1 MSTRPVTAE
10 GVEEEGEAKAEDGA
24 NEEEEK
30 DELLPD
36 VQVGVALVAE
46 WLHVEDDCANHKGN
60 ESDQVSPDVSWRF
73 NIEVWLE
80 TRKEFDKFDLH
91 QNLTCLTVNPKDTL
105 ETLCET
111 IQLGSVVKFDELGK
125 SRNEKR
131 KTCGRT

>member
-24 NEEEEK
+24 DEEEEK

-73 NIEVWLE
+73 NIE
-80 TRKEFDKFDLH
+80 RIRQFDFH
-91 QNLTCLTVNPKDTL
+91 QILTCLTVNPKDTL

-111 IQLGSVVKFDELGK
+111 IQLGSVVKFDELG
-125 SRNEKR
+125 R
-131 KTCGRT
+131 K

>member
-24 NEEEEK
+24 DEEEEK

-111 IQLGSVVKFDELGK
+111 IQLGSVVKFDELGIPVE
-125 SRNEKR
+125 SRNEKNLW
-131 KTCGRT
+131 

>member
-24 NEEEEK
+24 DEEEEK

-73 NIEVWLE
+73 NIEGSL
-80 TRKEFDKFDLH
+80 TRNEKRIRQFDFN
-91 QNLTCLTVNPKDTL
+91 QILTCLTVNPKDTL

-125 SRNEKR
+125 K
-131 KTCGRT
+131 